1 MVNFCNSLLRIY
13 CTITLIVLLL
23 KDIDYELY
31 IINWSQI
38 AIMRVT
44 YCYKMFIFITIA
56 ILLLIDNTNLAKA
69 DNYDSY
75 EYPGYEC
82 HYFSKREIRELI
94 ELIEAKCYSKP
105 EIIDLITENPCQNGH
120 PSSTYIS
127 YFVLMQIIN
136 FTTKVCWT

>member
-1 MVNFCNSLLRIY
+1 MRGHLYMIY
-13 CTITLIVLLL
+13 CTRALIVLLL
-23 KDIDYELY
+23 KDINYELY
-31 IINWSQI
+31 IINSSQI
-38 AIMRVT
+38 AIMRVP
-44 YCYKMFIFITIA
+44 YCYKMFIFIIIA

-82 HYFSKREIRELI
+82 HYFSKREIREMI

-120 PSSTYIS
+120 PSSTHIS
-127 YFVLMQIIN
+127 YFLPGQIN
-136 FTTKVCWT
+136 FTTKIGWT

>member
-1 MVNFCNSLLRIY
+1 ML
-13 CTITLIVLLL
+13 
-23 KDIDYELY
+23 
-31 IINWSQI
+31 
-38 AIMRVT
+38 
-44 YCYKMFIFITIA
+44 IFIIVA

-127 YFVLMQIIN
+127 YFVVIQIK
-136 FTTKVCWT
+136 FTTKVSFLHLGFFFKPVKSFIL

>member
-1 MVNFCNSLLRIY
+1 
-13 CTITLIVLLL
+13 
-23 KDIDYELY
+23 
-31 IINWSQI
+31 
-38 AIMRVT
+38 MRAP
-44 YCYKMFIFITIA
+44 YGYKVFIFIIIA

-105 EIIDLITENPCQNGH
+105 EIIDLITENPCKNGH
-120 PSSTYIS
+120 PSSTYIFCLDRLNLLLKLVGPKTDFFS
-127 YFVLMQIIN
+127 KSCKIIIHLHL
-136 FTTKVCWT
+136 FFF

>member
-23 KDIDYELY
+23 KDINYELY

-69 DNYDSY
+69 DNYGSY

-82 HYFSKREIRELI
+82 HYFSKREIRDMI
-94 ELIEAKCYSKP
+94 ELIEAKCYSKA
-105 EIIDLITENPCQNGH
+105 EITDLITENPCQNGH
-120 PSSTYIS
+120 PSSTNIS
-127 YFVLMQIIN
+127 YFWPRQIT
-136 FTTKVCWT
+136 FTTKIDWT